1 MQETACCHNLLQ
13 VTTRTPYF
21 MNLRLQVL
29 LHPREVATLMQCDYI
44 LPEYTDLLDAWKVY
58 QGVALYRYCI
68 WAHCIL
74 SNYP

>member
-1 MQETACCHNLLQ
+1 
-13 VTTRTPYF
+13 
-21 MNLRLQVL
+21 MNWLQVL